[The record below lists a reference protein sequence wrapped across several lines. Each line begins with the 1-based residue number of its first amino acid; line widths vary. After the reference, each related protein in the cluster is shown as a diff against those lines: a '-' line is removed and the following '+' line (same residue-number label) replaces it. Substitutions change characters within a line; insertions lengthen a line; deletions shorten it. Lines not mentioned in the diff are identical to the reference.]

1 MVSVQISSGVKVA
14 LGTSLDFRFRQYLQS
29 KIHSLVIRIFN
40 REMHL
45 PSEEKL

>member
-1 MVSVQISSGVKVA
+1 VA

-29 KIHSLVIRIFN
+29 KIHSLVINILSK
-40 REMHL
+40 EIHL